1 MASPSMAAHLV
12 LKPGHVQPIWSGH
25 PWVYAQAVAR
35 VEGGAMPGDEVEVHD
50 PRGAFL
56 GRGFYSPRS
65 ALVTRIITRDKGVP
79 IDGAF
84 FRDRIARAVGLRKD
98 LHLPGQ
104 DTNAFRLVHAEGDGL
119 PGLIIDR
126 FDDVCVV
133 QLTTL
138 GMKLREGMIFEA
150 LNEVV
155 KPRAI
160 VDRTPSEAAKMEG
173 FEQASGIV
181 RGDVSI
187 SELSFKERGLQFKLP
202 MELSQKTGFYF
213 DQRPLRARVEA
224 LAHGREVVDAFS
236 FVGTFSLAAA
246 RGGATRV
253 TAIDESPV
261 AIEVGSSLA
270 RLNGLEQRI
279 NFVKGDARTLL
290 KKIGS
295 EGGGDLVIC
304 DPPKLAPTR
313 ASREEALGAY
323 QRLAALACKAT
334 RPGGLLVLCSCSAAV
349 SIDLLTRA
357 LGLGARD
364 ANRSAVVLE
373 RHFQGVD
380 HPVPAAFPEGV
391 YLKSLLVRIDSR

>member
-1 MASPSMAAHLV
+1 MAAHLV
-12 LKPGHVQPIWSGH
+12 LKPGHVQPVWSGH

-35 VEGGAMPGDEVEVHD
+35 VEGGATPGDEVEVLD

-65 ALVTRIITRDKGVP
+65 ALVTRILVRDRQTV

-84 FRDRIARAVGLRKD
+84 FRERITRALALRKE
-98 LHLPGQ
+98 LHLPGP
-104 DTNAFRLVHAEGDGL
+104 DTNAYRLVHAEGDGL
-119 PGLIIDR
+119 PGLVIDR

-150 LNEVV
+150 LQSVL

-160 VDRTPSEAAKMEG
+160 VDRSPAEAARMEG
-173 FEQASGIV
+173 FEQVSGVV
-181 RGDVSI
+181 RGDVAL
-187 SELSFKERGLQFKLP
+187 SELSFVERGLKFSLP
-202 MELSQKTGFYF
+202 MDLGQKTGFYF

-224 LAHGREVVDAFS
+224 LAHGREVLDAFS

-246 RGGATRV
+246 RGGAKRV

-261 AIEVGSSLA
+261 AIEVGAALA
-270 RLNGLEQRI
+270 RLNGLEQKI
-279 NFVKGDARTLL
+279 DFVKGDARTLL
-290 KKIGS
+290 KKS
-295 EGGGDLVIC
+295 ASDGGADLVIC
-304 DPPKLAPTR
+304 DPPKLAPTK
-313 ASREEALGAY
+313 ASREDALGAY
-323 QRLAALACKAT
+323 QRLAALACRAT

-349 SIDLLTRA
+349 TIDMLTRA
-357 LGLGARD
+357 LALGARD
-364 ANRSAVVLE
+364 ANRSASVLE

-391 YLKSLLVRIDSR
+391 YLKSLLVRIDAR